1 MSFKYNLVNYVLPKL
16 QGEWSWI
23 GVVDYNI
30 EFSAEIIEK
39 TLPVLESN
47 QIVQMYSSLQ
57 LMNNLGEILSNK
69 PSLVSQ
75 YRDETVENLDFSQ
88 LPMSFGI
95 GKAWAF
101 RRDFLITNSGIPD
114 IFLTGNEELFLFL
127 MIKGQCFEK
136 LEKILQSAK
145 YRLLIQGLQ
154 KKLSQ
159 QKISVGFADFK
170 LNEFQISGISNVHF
184 EHNFNQINSLVDSV
198 EKN

>member
-23 GVVDYNI
+23 GVVDYNV